1 MLKINSL
8 SYYYHKKKVILDNI
22 TTVLQPGNIY
32 GLLGLNGEGKTTF
45 LKILVSM
52 LFPKEG
58 EVVINSSNSKDRSV
72 SYLSQVYFLS
82 DHSKLPAIKI
92 EEFGKIYGV
101 FYKGYSHEQYL
112 NNLEVFQIPMNH
124 HLKQLSLGQHRK
136 VHIAFALATNTPILI
151 LDEPTNGLDIPS
163 KSVFRKL
170 LASYMNDDK
179 IILIATHQIKDV
191 DKLLDHLLIMK
202 NGKLVVDESIPTLSR
217 KYKISNQIQEGIPVL
232 HVEEDYFQKN
242 YLIENNNEDEESKLD
257 IEFLFNAFT
266 QNPKIN

>member
-1 MLKINSL
+1 MLEINSI
-8 SYYYHKKKVILDNI
+8 SYYYHKKKVILDKL
-22 TTVLQPGNIY
+22 TSTLQPGNIY

-45 LKILVSM
+45 LKLLVGM

-58 EVVINSSNSKDRSV
+58 EILINSSNSKDRSAKF
-72 SYLSQVYFLS
+72 LSQVYFLS

-101 FYKGYSHEQYL
+101 FYKGYNHVQYL
-112 NNLEVFQIPMNH
+112 NNLEVFQIQLDQ
-124 HLKQLSLGQHRK
+124 HLKNLSLGQHRK

-151 LDEPTNGLDIPS
+151 MDEPTNGLDIPS
-163 KSVFRKL
+163 KSIFRKL

-179 IILIATHQIKDV
+179 IMLIATHQIKDV

-202 NGKLVVDESIPTLSR
+202 NGKFVIDESIPTLSR
-217 KYKISNQIQEGIPVL
+217 KYKISNQIKEGIPII

-242 YLIENNNEDEESKLD
+242 YLIENNNEEETKLD
-257 IEFLFNAFT
+257 IEFLFNAFS
-266 QNPKIN
+266 QNSKIN